1 MEEKETVFQTK
12 KKEKEREKL
21 KKKKIGEKGCILW
34 IFAVYCE
41 REEEEEEEKDE
52 EGGEEVLHLLLYTP
66 FTHSFNRRHNSP
78 APDQKPR
85 RRDLRRRKAN
95 QHSHLQIVPASENL
109 PHRSRRGR
117 LEEVDA
123 FHRLQDSAD
132 LTRGNNAAV
141 R

>member
-1 MEEKETVFQTK
+1 
-12 KKEKEREKL
+12 
-21 KKKKIGEKGCILW
+21 
-34 IFAVYCE
+34 
-41 REEEEEEEKDE
+41 EEEEEKNE
-52 EGGEEVLHLLLYTP
+52 EGGEEVLHLLPYTP
-66 FTHSFNRRHNSP
+66 FTHSFNRRQNSP

-141 R
+141 RVEDVGGDGEADGSAQDAELGDGAHGDGCGV